1 MVFVLFGIN
10 KGISQNNTYVVNT
23 TNQPGTNYDGT
34 TSVGVGAQAGGLNC
48 SFFGHLAGKN
58 NGRTSNTAFGFGAL
72 SSNAPFTTTAGGF
85 NSAFGSTTMQ
95 NNTSGQFNCSFGARN
110 LTLNTIGSG
119 NVAMGYRTLELNTTG
134 GYNTA
139 LGYFSLGRLNLPFNG
154 MQSDGNTAVGNNA
167 GSGLTSGI
175 TNIFLGN
182 YSGSSLSTGSN
193 NVFIGNSTGNN
204 LTTGSN
210 NVFIG
215 KATVNGLAAT
225 TPTVV
230 GNNASNTII
239 LADGEGNQRLLIGG
253 VGVNIGNV
261 GIGLGNNNIAQNRL
275 ELNGG
280 LAGTSGLRFRSYTSA
295 STPVA
300 SNGRVLT
307 LNASGDVV
315 LTTDVGSG
323 GSTVITNGTNTTVTG
338 TGVTGTPYRI
348 NAQNIY
354 TNDGTLN
361 TTTIP
366 STTAGVRTVTMG
378 NNNLFFN
385 TLGSTSGNGRIYIGN
400 TTLFPAITATSN
412 YRLLV
417 EGGILSERVKVALRN
432 PTTNWADYVF
442 ANDYKLMPLKEV
454 EAYINENKHLP
465 GIDSANELVKN
476 GLDLGD
482 MQAKQMAK
490 IEELTLY
497 VIEQNKT
504 LENQNKAFEK
514 QSKEIEEL
522 KAQVKILLD
531 KTK

>member
-1 MVFVLFGIN
+1 MKTKNLFFMIGLVILGGISKGNAQDTNPFNVRLGNQISTYNLRGTPAPYNTAIGAFVLSSGTEPVPTSLFTGGYN
-10 KGISQNNTYVVNT
+10 TAVGGNNMTY
-23 TNQPGTNYDGT
+23 T
-34 TSVGVGAQAGGLNC
+34 TS
-48 SFFGHLAGKN
+48 GKW
-58 NGRTSNTAFGFGAL
+58 
-72 SSNAPFTTTAGGF
+72 
-85 NSAFGSTTMQ
+85 
-95 NNTSGQFNCSFGARN
+95 NCSFGARN
-110 LTLNTIGSG
+110 MTFNTTGTG
-119 NVAMGYRTLELNTTG
+119 HVAMGFRALELNTTG
-134 GYNTA
+134 EFNTA
-139 LGYFSLGRLNLPFNG
+139 IGPGANLHSNSSYNIAIGVETPRNFTTGGNG
-154 MQSDGNTAVGNNA
+154 
-167 GSGLTSGI
+167 
-175 TNIFLGN
+175 NI
-182 YSGSSLSTGSN
+182 
-193 NVFIGNSTGNN
+193 FIGNRTAQFLASGNY
-204 LTTGSN
+204 
-210 NVFIG
+210 NVIIG
-215 KATVNGLAAT
+215 GEVKVGAAAT

-230 GNNASNTII
+230 GNDASNTII
-239 LADGEGNQRLLIGG
+239 LADGQGTQRLLIGG
-253 VGVNIGNV
+253 SGVNIGNV
-261 GIGLGNNNIAQNRL
+261 GIGLGNNFIAQNRL

-307 LNASGDVV
+307 LNATGDVV

-323 GSTVITNGTNTTVTG
+323 GSTVIANGTNTTVTG

-348 NAQNIY
+348 NAQNLY

-361 TTTIP
+361 TITTP

-385 TLGSTSGNGRIYIGN
+385 TFGSTSGNGRIYIGN

-504 LENQNKAFEK
+504 LENQKKALEK
-514 QSKEIEEL
+514 QGKEIEEYKL
-522 KAQVKILLD
+522 IYKRG
-531 KTK
+531 

>member
-1 MVFVLFGIN
+1 MKTKKKLFMMAMVFVLFGIN

-95 NNTSGQFNCSFGARN
+95 NNTSGQFNCSFGALSLR
-110 LTLNTIGSG
+110 
-119 NVAMGYRTLELNTTG
+119 LNTTG
-134 GYNTA
+134 KNNVAVGYKALEANTTGIDNTA
-139 LGYFSLGRLNLPFNG
+139 IGYGALFANNNSNNIAIGVFTPRNFTTG
-154 MQSDGNTAVGNNA
+154 GDGN
-167 GSGLTSGI
+167 I
-175 TNIFLGN
+175 
-182 YSGSSLSTGSN
+182 
-193 NVFIGNSTGNN
+193 FIGNQTAINLASGN
-204 LTTGSN
+204 SN
-210 NVFIG
+210 VIIG
-215 KATVNGLAAT
+215 GAVTVNAAAT

-239 LADGEGNQRLLIGG
+239 LADGAGTQRIL
-253 VGVNIGNV
+253 VGSTGNV

-295 STPVA
+295 SIPVA

-307 LNASGDVV
+307 LNATGDVV

-504 LENQNKAFEK
+504 LENQNKALDK
-514 QSKEIEEL
+514 QGREIEEL
-522 KAQVKILLD
+522 KIQVKALLE
-531 KTK
+531 KK